1 MSSVFLGTL
10 LSLSVRLLQ
19 TTCAS
24 QHRFRRILR
33 SGHKAAFLT
42 RALLF
47 PLPTVVDYR
56 LYWNMSEKRS
66 ETRVKVLELK
76 LGSFPFSSGKLFVLN
91 KKWSKINHHIHDTS
105 VLPAVSCLPVRRGFI
120 SLASDDEWTFSW
132 GIFSVTLNSSSGQTQ
147 LIFVILGLHMIA
159 WPGVTA
165 FLFPKLKMF
174 TCGVNVSRIRGMLWN
189 VVC

>member
-1 MSSVFLGTL
+1 MLSVFLRML
-10 LSLSVRLLQ
+10 LSLSVKLFQ
-19 TTCAS
+19 TTSVS
-24 QHRFRRILR
+24 QHCFRRVLY

-91 KKWSKINHHIHDTS
+91 KKQSKINHHIHDIS
-105 VLPAVSCLPVRRGFI
+105 VFPAIFCLPVRKDLI
-120 SLASDDEWTFSW
+120 SLALYD
-132 GIFSVTLNSSSGQTQ
+132 
-147 LIFVILGLHMIA
+147 
-159 WPGVTA
+159 
-165 FLFPKLKMF
+165 
-174 TCGVNVSRIRGMLWN
+174 
-189 VVC
+189 